1 MEELPYLPAF
11 WNIIDNGSS
20 ITVSVGFSAIK
31 EAARCFYVNLSQLK
45 MHIFSVVT
53 EHIFAV
59 AVLPLQYISERL
71 VIFATDNVKPV
82 VFDNILLDPV
92 FSFVAIRKV
101 NNYASEV
108 CWKAVMNA
116 GLQIITT
123 IMASHGSARS
133 LSACFEEL

>member
-11 WNIIDNGSS
+11 WHIIDNGSS
-20 ITVSVGFSAIK
+20 ITVFVGFSAIK
-31 EAARCFYVNLSQLK
+31 EAAHCFDVNLSQLRR
-45 MHIFSVVT
+45 HIFSVVT

-101 NNYASEV
+101 NNYA
-108 CWKAVMNA
+108 
-116 GLQIITT
+116 
-123 IMASHGSARS
+123 
-133 LSACFEEL
+133 